1 MQEFKF
7 LVSGQHVRPHD
18 GYTRNDCLAYMA
30 ETAADAVARCN
41 ELYPDF
47 VISKVEIDET
57 KVEVVR
63 LQSLIWKLLSSWSY
77 Q

>member
-18 GYTRNDCLAYMA
+18 GYTRNNCFAYIA
-30 ETAADAVARCN
+30 ETAADAVATCRK
-41 ELYPDF
+41 LHPDF

-57 KVEVVR
+57 EVEVVR
-63 LQSLIWKLLSSWSY
+63 LQSLI
-77 Q
+77 